1 VKNIVAKSVKKLIF
15 WLTGP
20 LLAVRVARNRRRGPR
35 RSAGPQ
41 LGTPD
46 QFDRGAGRAR
56 TASCSVPVAYWFAS
70 LKHAF
75 AVFHSPKSQNGGRNP
90 LEYFHLV
97 CQESGRGRQ
106 TGGRRFHNRLRVTPT
121 LILGRPRGRRRGGVC
136 RRRLN
141 RPKKTSS

>member
-1 VKNIVAKSVKKLIF
+1 MKNIVAKSVKKLIF

-20 LLAVRVARNRRRGPR
+20 LLAVRVARNRRREPR

-46 QFDRGAGRAR
+46 QFNRDAGRAR
-56 TASCSVPVAYWFAS
+56 TTSSSVPVAYWFAS

-90 LEYFHLV
+90 LEYFHLN
-97 CQESGRGRQ
+97 CQESGRGHQ
-106 TGGRRFHNRLRVTPT
+106 TGGRRFYYRLRVTPT
-121 LILGRPRGRRRGGVC
+121 LSLGRPRGRLFGWVC
-136 RRRLN
+136 RHRVN
-141 RPKKTSS
+141 RPKKTRP